1 MQFLHSVVSFPMGY
15 VIAAI
20 AVSASL
26 LVLWISTLLSRRW
39 YITIR
44 KSEETELMALYLS
57 RIADAGER
65 MAAARESRIELP
77 TPARIELSPPAR
89 EPQTETSPE
98 ASEPRHVGM
107 SIFGR

>member
-20 AVSASL
+20 AVTASL

-57 RIADAGER
+57 RIADAVER
-65 MAAARESRIELP
+65 MASAREHPIELP
-77 TPARIELSPPAR
+77 PPVR
-89 EPQTETSPE
+89 EPQAETSSVT
-98 ASEPRHVGM
+98 SEPRHVGLSM
-107 SIFGR
+107 FGR